1 MILFCVYYLYMYICS
16 TKLKQN
22 DNNNVMKQYT
32 KTQLINAAV
41 KMGCNETEAKKRI
54 NKTYNYYVTYRS
66 EYNLK
71 KAAQYCMY
79 IAPCN

>member
-1 MILFCVYYLYMYICS
+1 MDEEEEKYIYS

-22 DNNNVMKQYT
+22 DNNKVMKQYT

-41 KMGCNETEAKKRI
+41 KMGCNEAEAKKRI

-66 EYNLK
+66 EYSLK
-71 KAAQYCMY
+71 KAAHYCMY

>member
-1 MILFCVYYLYMYICS
+1 
-16 TKLKQN
+16 
-22 DNNNVMKQYT
+22 MKQYT

-71 KAAQYCMY
+71 KAAHYCMY